1 MLPDPLRATR
11 VTFSGGGET
20 YPAHVRASTARGS
33 RVRPLF
39 TRRTVNKII
48 DDIRK
53 DDDDWAAEAGDI
65 AGEPRFH
72 ASWSG
77 DRLIVDAG
85 RWVEPPHVYRPDK
98 GGLYAFLDASSWA
111 EVWPAWP
118 KSPPTAPKVVSMLRQ
133 RTFDRRPLAY
143 YLRTRVPIPTLI
155 EALGRLDADPSKRA
169 DDLRSIL
176 ATVITMHE
184 PPKPDVV
191 VDLLSGPFASVRA
204 EAAHAAS
211 HTSDAK
217 VRSLLPE
224 ALARE
229 TDAKVRE
236 IIEMAMGD

>member
-1 MLPDPLRATR
+1 MPDALRATR

-33 RVRPLF
+33 RIRPLF

-48 DDIRK
+48 EGIRK

-65 AGEPRFH
+65 AGEHRFH
-72 ASWSG
+72 ASWTG

-85 RWVEPPHVYRPDK
+85 KWVEPPHVYRPVK

-118 KSPPTAPKVVSMLRQ
+118 KNPPTAPKVVSMLRQ
-133 RTFDRRPLAY
+133 RTFDRRPLVY
-143 YLRTRVPIPTLI
+143 YIRTRVPISTLI
-155 EALGRLDADPSKRA
+155 EALNGLDADPSKRA

-176 ATVITMHE
+176 ATAITMHE
-184 PPKPDVV
+184 PPEPAVIA
-191 VDLLSGPFASVRA
+191 DLLRSPFATVRA

-211 HTSDAK
+211 HTSDAT

-224 ALARE
+224 ALRRE
-229 TDAKVRE
+229 SDPKVRE
-236 IIEMAMGD
+236 VIEMAMGG